1 MSIVTYEKPVRP
13 TSLPD
18 WHSRTWELRQTA
30 NTRRGD
36 AFELRHEGRQ
46 LRNETNIKTKWD
58 TYHND
63 TRLADRVV
71 EMSRWKE
78 VLQQCLTA
86 VEGEIAK
93 LADEKAQ
100 TEREL
105 ENLNEAF
112 NVLAECMTLRDG
124 RQGADLVQD
133 QAYMELKN
141 ELEVLEALKKSLTTK
156 SQASWEQL
164 NRLKEIE
171 FKLQLDI
178 GNKVDAINIDRENL
192 EMDKNCS
199 GTSFKPDPLRIPKN
213 CIPYEAWMEHS
224 RFNKLKADNEI
235 TASSKLRE
243 TLFVTRERTNNDLKA
258 QHNATDYAFRRRIYE
273 TQRARNELEWQ
284 RKKLLDEMSK
294 LMKET
299 EDLQKALDN
308 KTDALKLAETRL
320 ENRMFRPG
328 PELVE
333 DEGQISLKD
342 EVLHLRQTRQDLA
355 DKIASAKG
363 TYNTLENLLV
373 CLDADLANKEHA
385 LMTDLRCVDV
395 RKKLKGGAA
404 QASPATQTDRNIQL
418 TRMEEEIPPS

>member
-1 MSIVTYEKPVRP
+1 
-13 TSLPD
+13 
-18 WHSRTWELRQTA
+18 
-30 NTRRGD
+30 
-36 AFELRHEGRQ
+36 
-46 LRNETNIKTKWD
+46 
-58 TYHND
+58 
-63 TRLADRVV
+63 
-71 EMSRWKE
+71 
-78 VLQQCLTA
+78 
-86 VEGEIAK
+86 
-93 LADEKAQ
+93 
-100 TEREL
+100 
-105 ENLNEAF
+105 
-112 NVLAECMTLRDG
+112 
-124 RQGADLVQD
+124 
-133 QAYMELKN
+133 
-141 ELEVLEALKKSLTTK
+141 
-156 SQASWEQL
+156 
-164 NRLKEIE
+164 
-171 FKLQLDI
+171 
-178 GNKVDAINIDRENL
+178 
-192 EMDKNCS
+192 
-199 GTSFKPDPLRIPKN
+199 
-213 CIPYEAWMEHS
+213 
-224 RFNKLKADNEI
+224 
-235 TASSKLRE
+235 
-243 TLFVTRERTNNDLKA
+243 
-258 QHNATDYAFRRRIYE
+258 
-273 TQRARNELEWQ
+273 
-284 RKKLLDEMSK
+284 MSK